1 MVKGIMK
8 GSCQDLEKDPH
19 TATGHTLP
27 LVAGSTH
34 CLKRASITG
43 TKERIQVATPLVI
56 GIHIAIIVSKAV
68 TGVVIQRHAHPTPA
82 TTEVFIIAL
91 ILYHTTE
98 GEAWIVRTE
107 VAQGALLESS
117 PAPPAARK
125 EDTQGAIPK
134 STLRI
139 VGTEVIMRAILES
152 TPPTVR
158 TEVAQGAVLESSPVP
173 PTVRTEIT
181 LEAALDTTSP
191 IVRAKVAQGAFL
203 ESTPPTV
210 RKEVAQG
217 AILESTPNPHI
228 RQHYMVNMAGK
239 GSTKQSIMRNPQG
252 RVLVHV
258 SQILLKMVQKRKTR
272 SITKGA
278 RGKVRV
284 QA

>member
-1 MVKGIMK
+1 MVKEIMK

-19 TATGHTLP
+19 TATRHTLP

-43 TKERIQVATPLVI
+43 TKERTQVTTPLVI

-82 TTEVFIIAL
+82 TTEVHIIAL
-91 ILYHTTE
+91 ILYHTAV

-117 PAPPAARK
+117 PAPPAVRK

-181 LEAALDTTSP
+181 QEAVLDTTSP
-191 IVRAKVAQGAFL
+191 IVRSK
-203 ESTPPTV
+203 
-210 RKEVAQG
+210 VAQG
-217 AILESTPNPHI
+217 AILESTPTPHI
-228 RQHYMVNMAGK
+228 RHHYMMNMAGK
-239 GSTKQSIMRNPQG
+239 GSTKQSIMRNLQG
-252 RVLVHV
+252 RVLVNF